1 MVSSISRNYISGL
14 SSGLDT
20 EALIEQT
27 IKAESFSKFSLERK
41 RNTLTYKQEML
52 REVNLALYNL
62 QTKASDLSLSKTFT
76 SKKVSSSDEKL
87 VTAKA
92 TTGAAVG
99 SYTVKIKQIATASSV
114 ASSSKL
120 AGALQN
126 GELLTGSD
134 KIGGTATKLSVLGVS
149 NDSGE
154 TFAGL
159 NIDLT
164 ASNGSTH
171 SLSLSNISEDDTVG
185 SAIQKI
191 NAQIASDANF
201 KDKVRASYDEKNN
214 QIRFNLLDNSVQ
226 NVTFTDAS
234 DDGLN
239 ANLFGSA
246 VVSLNSATPAANSN
260 KEIRSGLETL
270 KSDLGLKGSFSLTK
284 GATSVTINLDDLDSF
299 PEDATM
305 EDIISEMNRQLG
317 QAGGAFS
324 KSGVAT
330 SNPAN
335 YASEFRYNDV
345 TGKLELINTDSTDTR
360 SISVTDDALSYGN
373 FASTLFGSSSA
384 TTGVS
389 ADDAKTLSEE
399 TFASKISSGKITVDG
414 VQIDINADTDKL
426 SDVLSRITSLTN
438 VRASYD
444 SNTDTISF
452 TRKDGS
458 SAAIGVGSATD
469 SSNFLRATGMISGS
483 QSSAAVLTGSSQSL
497 VSGYADTKNAI
508 GASGAFKITVNGETT
523 EINYSETDSYQDV
536 LKKMASVNGVEQ
548 AYYDVEKGRFV
559 VQGSDKGSSSRITVA
574 DSGAGT
580 LISGMGLNGTAEGK
594 DFGSTL
600 TGSRSISGINSSSS
614 SLDEAG
620 FVTPVSTGKFSI
632 NGVEF
637 EIKNTSNTTVDSII
651 QMINSNDKV
660 GATAQYDPTSGQFI
674 LTSKETGNQSIAIGA
689 PTDTS
694 NFLSAMGLT
703 NAVQNI
709 GQNAIFS
716 VDGLYG
722 GAEQVSQT
730 NVIGDAVEGVIF
742 ELKNVTTGAGETINV
757 SVDTDAALEAVKGFV
772 ESYNEVTEL
781 IYKHLTSEPNK
792 ELTALSDEEIDS
804 LDDETL
810 NTYIDAYKVGLLR
823 GDSTLRTIRSQMRA
837 AMSAVVKGVDSSF
850 NSLSDI
856 GITTGTIGSS
866 YTETMLGKISI
877 TNEDALKNALANN
890 PNEVAALFNES
901 KEGVGI
907 AKNLKDVL
915 NAFTS
920 STGILTK
927 RVGRSDSSVT
937 SQMDTQIKSLNQQI
951 ASQQSR
957 LVMREEALLKQF
969 SALESAMSEYQ
980 SQSSSFASMLSQG
993 QSK

>member
-20 EALIEQT
+20 EALIAQT

-76 SKKVSSSDEKL
+76 TKKVSSSDGKL

-126 GELLTGSD
+126 GELLTGND

-164 ASNGSTH
+164 ASNGSIH
-171 SLSLSNISEDDTVG
+171 SLSLANISEDDTVG

-191 NAQIASDANF
+191 NAQIASDASF

-214 QIRFNLLDNSVQ
+214 QIRFNLLDSSVQ

-246 VVSLNSATPAANSN
+246 VVTLNSATPAVNSN

-360 SISVTDDALSYGN
+360 SISVADDTLNDGN
-373 FASTLFGSSSA
+373 FVSSLFGSSSA

-444 SNTDTISF
+444 SDTDTISF

-497 VSGYADTKNAI
+497 VSSYADTKNAI

-523 EINYSETDSYQDV
+523 EINYNETDSYQDV
-536 LKKMASVNGVEQ
+536 LKKMASINGVEQ

-559 VQGSDKGSSSRITVA
+559 VQGSDKGSSARITVA
-574 DSGAGT
+574 DSGAGA

-600 TGSRSISGINSSSS
+600 TGSRSISGISSSS

-637 EIKNTSNTTVDSII
+637 EIKNTSNMTVDSII

-757 SVDTDAALEAVKGFV
+757 SVDTDAAMEAVKGFV

-792 ELTALSDEEIDS
+792 ELTALSDDEIDS

-823 GDSTLRTIRSQMRA
+823 GDSTLRAIRSQMRA

-927 RVGRSDSSVT
+927 RVGRTDSSVT

-993 QSK
+993 QYK

>member
-20 EALIEQT
+20 EALIAQT

-76 SKKVSSSDEKL
+76 TKKVSSSDGKL

-171 SLSLSNISEDDTVG
+171 SLSLANISEDDTVG

-191 NAQIASDANF
+191 NAQIASDASF
-201 KDKVRASYDEKNN
+201 KDKVRATYDEKNN
-214 QIRFNLLDNSVQ
+214 QIRFNLLDSSVQ

-246 VVSLNSATPAANSN
+246 VVTLNSATPAANSN

-360 SISVTDDALSYGN
+360 SISV
-373 FASTLFGSSSA
+373 
-384 TTGVS
+384 
-389 ADDAKTLSEE
+389 ADDAQVT
-399 TFASKISSGKITVDG
+399 G
-414 VQIDINADTDKL
+414 
-426 SDVLSRITSLTN
+426 
-438 VRASYD
+438 
-444 SNTDTISF
+444 ISF
-452 TRKDGS
+452 QVFLVLLQRLQAFRQMTRKH
-458 SAAIGVGSATD
+458 
-469 SSNFLRATGMISGS
+469 F
-483 QSSAAVLTGSSQSL
+483 Q
-497 VSGYADTKNAI
+497 
-508 GASGAFKITVNGETT
+508 
-523 EINYSETDSYQDV
+523 
-536 LKKMASVNGVEQ
+536 KKRLLQ
-548 AYYDVEKGRFV
+548 KYH
-559 VQGSDKGSSSRITVA
+559 
-574 DSGAGT
+574 
-580 LISGMGLNGTAEGK
+580 
-594 DFGSTL
+594 
-600 TGSRSISGINSSSS
+600 
-614 SLDEAG
+614 
-620 FVTPVSTGKFSI
+620 PVK
-632 NGVEF
+632 
-637 EIKNTSNTTVDSII
+637 
-651 QMINSNDKV
+651 
-660 GATAQYDPTSGQFI
+660 
-674 LTSKETGNQSIAIGA
+674 
-689 PTDTS
+689 
-694 NFLSAMGLT
+694 
-703 NAVQNI
+703 
-709 GQNAIFS
+709 
-716 VDGLYG
+716 
-722 GAEQVSQT
+722 
-730 NVIGDAVEGVIF
+730 
-742 ELKNVTTGAGETINV
+742 
-757 SVDTDAALEAVKGFV
+757 
-772 ESYNEVTEL
+772 
-781 IYKHLTSEPNK
+781 
-792 ELTALSDEEIDS
+792 
-804 LDDETL
+804 
-810 NTYIDAYKVGLLR
+810 
-823 GDSTLRTIRSQMRA
+823 
-837 AMSAVVKGVDSSF
+837 
-850 NSLSDI
+850 
-856 GITTGTIGSS
+856 
-866 YTETMLGKISI
+866 
-877 TNEDALKNALANN
+877 
-890 PNEVAALFNES
+890 
-901 KEGVGI
+901 
-907 AKNLKDVL
+907 
-915 NAFTS
+915 
-920 STGILTK
+920 
-927 RVGRSDSSVT
+927 
-937 SQMDTQIKSLNQQI
+937 
-951 ASQQSR
+951 
-957 LVMREEALLKQF
+957 
-969 SALESAMSEYQ
+969 
-980 SQSSSFASMLSQG
+980 
-993 QSK
+993 